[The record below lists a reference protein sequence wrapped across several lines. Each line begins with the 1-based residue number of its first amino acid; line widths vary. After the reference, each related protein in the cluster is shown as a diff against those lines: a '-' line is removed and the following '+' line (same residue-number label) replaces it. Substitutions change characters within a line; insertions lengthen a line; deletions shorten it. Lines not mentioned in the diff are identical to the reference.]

1 MALNKY
7 WILNSIPHLFNKKKD
22 MYNKLVLSQD

>member
-7 WILNSIPHLFNKKKD
+7 WILNSIPHLFNKKKTCTT
-22 MYNKLVLSQD
+22 Y